1 MTDLQQGP
9 LDAAWVAD
17 KRISVDELG
26 SAEGALWWLQSDSA
40 HAGVTRLMRWTSAT
54 GARAAT
60 PLSLPVGGWLHAYGG
75 GNHAV
80 DAEGIWVV
88 GAEDSKIHHLD
99 QVSSH
104 TRVPAAEDDY
114 LYGDLHAVDG
124 RLLAVRGKDDGDEI
138 IEINPH
144 DRSVRTL
151 VRSPGSLAAPRLHGR
166 ALAYLEWDVD
176 SMPWDIS
183 RLLLTE
189 YHHDGELGPGKVLAG
204 GPSESVV
211 EPAWGPDGTLHFL
224 SDRTG
229 WWNLYRWNGEQPT
242 ALAPM
247 PQDCASAPWE
257 GGYQSYAFLPSGRM
271 AMTIHHGL
279 RSEVVV
285 VERDGRITRPWP
297 DLTSVKPYLATLGQQ
312 LAVIAST
319 PVIAPAV
326 LLADPVAGPEPIRL
340 SSNPSRPSPPV
351 CPPQLQTLERGG
363 QQIHYLLHMPQAVH
377 APRLPQQ
384 PKAPG
389 PVPVPLLVRAHPGPT
404 DDVPQRLD
412 WTVQFFT
419 SRGFAVADVAYRGS
433 TGLGRAFR
441 QALHGHWG
449 SYDVQDCADVADYL
463 VANAT
468 ARAGAVFLTGASA
481 GGYTALQAACR
492 AESPFTAVTATS
504 AIIDPARWATTAPR
518 FQRPHATIL
527 AGPAGAVRAEEI
539 RLPVLLIHG
548 TADAIAPV
556 QEARDL
562 AAALHERDASH
573 QALFLD
579 GVGHYLSA
587 PESLRRALEAEADFY
602 SRFTDARMT

>member
-1 MTDLQQGP
+1 MTDLEQGP

-17 KRISVDELG
+17 KRISVDELD

-54 GARAAT
+54 GAHAAT
-60 PLSLPVGGWLHAYGG
+60 PPSLPVGGWLHAYGG
-75 GNHAV
+75 GNYAV
-80 DAEGIWVV
+80 DAQGIWVV
-88 GAEDSKIHHLD
+88 GAADSKIHHLD
-99 QVSSH
+99 QVSGH

-124 RLLAVRGKDDGDEI
+124 RLLAVRGNDNGDEI

-144 DRSVRTL
+144 DHSVRTL

-166 ALAYLEWDVD
+166 GLAYLEWDAD
-176 SMPWDIS
+176 RMPWDVS

-189 YHHDGELGPGKVLAG
+189 YHSDGELGPGKVLAG

-229 WWNLYRWNGEQPT
+229 WWNLYHWYDEQPT

-257 GGYQSYAFLPSGRM
+257 GGYQSYAFLPGGGI

-285 VERDGRITRPWP
+285 LECDSRITRPWP
-297 DLTSVKPYLATLGQQ
+297 RLTSVKPYLATLGQH

-319 PVIAPAV
+319 PVTAPAV
-326 LLADPVAGPEPIRL
+326 LLADPVTNTEAVRL
-340 SSNPSRPSPPV
+340 SSNPTPSPPV
-351 CPPQLQTLERGG
+351 SPPQFQTLERDG
-363 QQIHYLLHMPQAVH
+363 QQIRYLLHMPQVAR
-377 APRLPQQ
+377 PPQSPQQ
-384 PKAPG
+384 PQESQT
-389 PVPVPLLVRAHPGPT
+389 VPLPLLVRAHPGPT

-433 TGLGRAFR
+433 TGQGRAFR

-449 SYDVQDCADVADYL
+449 SYDVQDCADVAAHL
-463 VANAT
+463 VANDT
-468 ARAGAVFLTGASA
+468 ARPGAVFLTGASA
-481 GGYTALQAACR
+481 GGYTALQAACG

-504 AIIDPARWATTAPR
+504 AIIDPARWTTTAPR
-518 FQRPHATIL
+518 FQRPHAKIL

-548 TADAIAPV
+548 TADTVAPV

-587 PESLRRALEAEADFY
+587 PESLRRALDAEADFY
-602 SRFTDARMT
+602 SHFTDVRRQ